1 MRLAMVLGLLGTTA
15 VGASATITVE
25 EARVIAQAHTATS
38 LQNADVDVDETPQGR
53 QTATFRV
60 TQGQECI
67 ESVCVDMTRA
77 EFEGLWRPRPEG
89 TPTLTVNQCLAYA
102 QAEAEAQMGDDAQNL
117 TWGAELIVPEE
128 VACTGKGP
136 LVGTPPRSGLTPS
149 CEVSVS
155 TVNGTI
161 IDFSDTIPEGEEPIT
176 PTVSAEDAE
185 DIAIQATG
193 LEGGTIVGA
202 PELSQER
209 GALTWFVTVHPPSGG
224 NDWHCTVSATTGGV
238 ISVGEPEGTAPR
250 EEAKPAACPAVAPTA
265 PPPPTRAMLP
275 PGVGD
280 PAEPAPTWRRAVVL
294 PIVAVALLVC
304 AAGGLVLLRRRR

>member
-1 MRLAMVLGLLGTTA
+1 MLGLCA
-15 VGASATITVE
+15 ACSWATITVE
-25 EARVIAQAHTATS
+25 EARIIAQAHTSTS
-38 LQNADVDVDETPQGR
+38 LDSADVDVDEIPGGIQMAR
-53 QTATFRV
+53 F
-60 TQGQECI
+60 
-67 ESVCVDMTRA
+67 SVNDGDEWVETVSVDMTRG
-77 EFEGLWRPRPEG
+77 EFDCVIRPRPDGNPSLAVE
-89 TPTLTVNQCLAYA
+89 QCLAYA
-102 QAEAEAQMGDDAQNL
+102 QAEAAAQMGDDAEDL
-117 TWGAELIVPEE
+117 TWTAELLVDEE
-128 VACTGKGP
+128 VLCRGEGP

-149 CEVSVS
+149 CDVSVS
-155 TVNGTI
+155 TVDGTI
-161 IDFSDTIPEGEEPIT
+161 VGFSDIIPEGEEPIT

-224 NDWHCTVSATTGGV
+224 YDWTCTVSATTGAV
-238 ISVGEPEGTAPR
+238 IDVGEPETGAPQDGKAA
-250 EEAKPAACPAVAPTA
+250 EPPAAPGASA
-265 PPPPTRAMLP
+265 PPTRAMLP

>member
-1 MRLAMVLGLLGTTA
+1 MMLGLYA
-15 VGASATITVE
+15 ACSCATITVE
-25 EARVIAQAHTATS
+25 EARIIAQAHTSTS
-38 LQNADVDVDETPQGR
+38 LDSAAVDVDEIPGGIQMAR
-53 QTATFRV
+53 FRV
-60 TQGQECI
+60 HDGDHWVETV
-67 ESVCVDMTRA
+67 SVDMTRG
-77 EFEGLWRPRPEG
+77 EFSGVWRPRPEG
-89 TPTLTVNQCLAYA
+89 TPSLSVEQCLGYA

-185 DIAIQATG
+185 DIAIEATG
-193 LEGGTIVGA
+193 LDGGTIVGA

-224 NDWHCTVSATTGGV
+224 NDWHCTVSATTGAV
-238 ISVGEPEGTAPR
+238 IDVGEPETGAPQDGKAA
-250 EEAKPAACPAVAPTA
+250 EPPAAPGASA
-265 PPPPTRAMLP
+265 PPTRAMLP
-275 PGVGD
+275 PGMGD
-280 PAEPAPTWRRAVVL
+280 PAESAPTWRRAVVL